1 MSSANLADQAADR
14 LRAELMVGTFA
25 PGQRLSEPALCERLG
40 ISRNTLREAFR
51 LLTKDGLL
59 THAPNRGVFV
69 GVPSMASIIDIYRI
83 RRMVECHA
91 MGQAYALHP
100 AKKHMRAVM
109 VQALDA
115 REAGDWHAVGAANM
129 AFHEAIVALGDS
141 ERTSAWFAQV
151 LAELRL
157 ILGLMRDPELLHGPS
172 VERNQRIL
180 ELVLANQFTQ
190 AAQALHDDLT
200 RVERIVLAL
209 HARQCPPAG

>member
-1 MSSANLADQAADR
+1 
-14 LRAELMVGTFA
+14 
-25 PGQRLSEPALCERLG
+25 
-40 ISRNTLREAFR
+40 
-51 LLTKDGLL
+51 
-59 THAPNRGVFV
+59 
-69 GVPSMASIIDIYRI
+69 
-83 RRMVECHA
+83 
-91 MGQAYALHP
+91 
-100 AKKHMRAVM
+100 MRAVM